1 MDRKITPR
9 KHKASKAVKAHKK
22 LHPVVCAFCLLP
34 VLCDASVH
42 SSISISLVRIQRLFS
57 EPVSSEWHSCHVFLC
72 LLETVL
78 RYLNHTEG
86 GIERI
91 MVNDTVLVNE
101 KVECVKRR
109 KEEWCVNCKTRNVCM
124 ASFVTATDSGRI
136 ECARG
141 SEDKWGGECDRRK
154 GRVK

>member
-1 MDRKITPR
+1 MKTQRGWSPGVGRKKRWSLKREKGFADKKITQR
-9 KHKASKAVKAHKK
+9 KHKASKAVEAHKT

-42 SSISISLVRIQRLFS
+42 NSISISLVRIQRLFS
-57 EPVSSEWHSCHVFLC
+57 EPISSEWYSCHVFLC

-78 RYLNHTEG
+78 HYLNPTEC
-86 GIERI
+86 GIERS

-109 KEEWCVNCKTRNVCM
+109 
-124 ASFVTATDSGRI
+124 
-136 ECARG
+136 
-141 SEDKWGGECDRRK
+141 
-154 GRVK
+154 